1 MNPFP
6 TTARAGDTFRTV
18 RSWPDYPASAGWVLH
33 VTAVS
38 TAGVINADATADGD
52 DHVLAVS
59 AALTAGWLPATY
71 RLVEYVTRGADRH
84 TLAQHS
90 FTVQPDLAAATV
102 AADTRSHAE
111 RVLAHVEAFL
121 ETGTESE
128 FEIAGR
134 RLRNYPLPELIVLR
148 DRYRAEVRRQ
158 SGAPAVGRMLTR
170 FER

>member
-33 VTAVS
+33 ASAVS
-38 TAGVINADATADGD
+38 SAGVISIDGSADGD
-52 DHVLAVS
+52 DHVLAVG
-59 AALTAGWLPATY
+59 AGLTAGWLPATY

-90 FTVQPDLAAATV
+90 FTVQPDLAAAQAGT
-102 AADTRSHAE
+102 DTRTHAE

-121 ETGTESE
+121 ETGTGSE
-128 FEIAGR
+128 FEVAGR
-134 RLRNYPLPELIVLR
+134 RLRNYPLPELLALR

-158 SGAPAVGRMLTR
+158 SGGLAVGRLLTR
-170 FER
+170 F

>member
-38 TAGVINADATADGD
+38 AAGVINVDGTADGD
-52 DHVLAVS
+52 NHVLAVS
-59 AALTAGWLPATY
+59 ADVTAGWLPANY

-84 TLAQHS
+84 TLAQYG
-90 FTVQPDLAAATV
+90 FTVQTDLAAATV
-102 AADTRSHAE
+102 AADTRTHAE

-121 ETGTESE
+121 EEGTESE
-128 FEIAGR
+128 FEYAGR
-134 RLRNYPLPELIVLR
+134 RLRNYPLPELLALR

>member
-33 VTAVS
+33 ITGVS
-38 TAGVINADATADGD
+38 SVGVISATATADGD

-90 FTVQPDLAAATV
+90 FTVQANLAEAT
-102 AADTRSHAE
+102 APADTRTHAE
-111 RVLAHVEAFL
+111 RVLAHIEAFL
-121 ETGTESE
+121 ETGTDSE
-128 FEIAGR
+128 IELAGR
-134 RLRNYPLPELIVLR
+134 RIRSYPLPELLAMR

-158 SGAPAVGRMLTR
+158 SGAPAIGRMLTR